1 MISSTASKLGELAG
15 LSGAKRALL
24 RLSQP
29 DSSVHAVLLY
39 GAEGAG
45 KETLAEA
52 LAQAWLCT
60 NPSRLG
66 ACGECPACE
75 AFGRDKAS
83 DLLRVGP
90 LGPSDLI
97 RIFAITDADNP
108 PEEYK
113 NVLPLIE
120 FLRTPPLR
128 SRNKVVRILRAD
140 RMNQSAANA
149 LLKTLEEPH
158 PYGKLVLTTAEIG
171 RVLPT
176 IVSRCV
182 SVACQLPD
190 KQEMA
195 GAPADLIRL
204 AEGAPGRLQHV
215 TQHAGVYRRI
225 SDLAARLP
233 RAKPSTALALAEQ
246 FRAICDDLEDAVKCG
261 ARAANVEGVRALG
274 AALSGSG
281 RDDWMTEIAEAHRRL
296 QGNGN
301 STMVLDAMFARMLV

>member
-1 MISSTASKLGELAG
+1 M
-15 LSGAKRALL
+15 
-24 RLSQP
+24 
-29 DSSVHAVLLY
+29 LLY

-45 KETLAEA
+45 KESLAEA

-66 ACGECPACE
+66 ACGACGACE
-75 AFGRDKAS
+75 AFDRDKAS

-97 RIFAITDADNP
+97 RLPAIVQVENP

-120 FLRTPPLR
+120 FLRVPPLR
-128 SRNKVVRILRAD
+128 SRNKVVRMLRAD

-182 SVACQLPD
+182 SVACELPSANEISRL
-190 KQEMA
+190 QE
-195 GAPADLIRL
+195 GASPELVRL
-204 AEGAPGRLQHV
+204 AEGAPGRLRHV
-215 TQHAGVYRRI
+215 SQHAGVYARI
-225 SDLAARLP
+225 VELAKRLP
-233 RAKPSTALALAEQ
+233 RAKPAMALALAEQ
-246 FRAICDDLEDAVKCG
+246 FRAICDELDDTAKCG

-274 AALSGSG
+274 AALAESG

-296 QGNGN
+296 QGNG
-301 STMVLDAMFARMLV
+301 SAGMVLDAMFARMLV